1 MNLNIILNLNLN
13 LNLNINL
20 KLNRNRNRNLN
31 LNLNLNLIETAEFLE
46 FVIPVRSPRG
56 TIAFLVEGIVTRNL
70 NQYFPYIKRMD
81 LAKDEWSTVML
92 NFKSGIG
99 TKLPETLCYVAFGYA
114 LKQSLA
120 QGSIVQNPV
129 GRVDGIVKVR
139 SNDTKADARR
149 LALLLF
155 ENRDM
160 FHKSQLKYKS
170 DLRKP
175 EFYKDI
181 LNMKNKPRADK
192 VAMIFD
198 YYQEMI

>member
-1 MNLNIILNLNLN
+1 M
-13 LNLNINL
+13 
-20 KLNRNRNRNLN
+20 
-31 LNLNLNLIETAEFLE
+31 
-46 FVIPVRSPRG
+46 
-56 TIAFLVEGIVTRNL
+56 
-70 NQYFPYIKRMD
+70 M
-81 LAKDEWSTVML
+81 
-92 NFKSGIG
+92 NFKQGIG
-99 TKLPETLCYVAFGYA
+99 NKYPETLCYVAFGYG